1 MSLQDTGILDFLRCS
16 YSTEWLH
23 TLFMGKLIK
32 HRSFH
37 AGSPHGLLCGNLAG
51 LPERKDFLPVIRQ
64 GSGRPSEVFSF
75 GFRGVNAL
83 TLPLMDGQALLFGDR
98 AEDFNQN
105 VVDHFEYPFLSR
117 RQVHHGGWQIN
128 YLKVDIVLLEPLQL
142 AVNIGFAA
150 AEPVERLYDKRI
162 AGAQMA
168 DLSA

>member
-1 MSLQDTGILDFLRCS
+1 M
-16 YSTEWLH
+16 
-23 TLFMGKLIK
+23 
-32 HRSFH
+32 
-37 AGSPHGLLCGNLAG
+37 
-51 LPERKDFLPVIRQ
+51 PERKDFLPVVRQ
-64 GSGRPSEVFSF
+64 GSGRPPEVFAF

-105 VVDHFEYPFLSR
+105 VVDHLEYPFLSR

-162 AGAQMA
+162 AGRSIA